1 MCSCATQ
8 DLRHIYTYC
17 ARRRIDNLPTD
28 AGSIPAISTCE
39 VSGHRSLDVPR
50 LFVFWGDDVSDHR
63 SLFVGGCVRWFSL
76 HSKFIFLEDCRVT
89 SRFWAENVNKTN
101 KSGVYSTLLFEGCR
115 VNGFRVATVG
125 RFDWRHLRFG
135 LRGVSD
141 DATHDQ
147 NDVVTHLRARLWL

>member
-1 MCSCATQ
+1 MC
-8 DLRHIYTYC
+8 
-17 ARRRIDNLPTD
+17 
-28 AGSIPAISTCE
+28 
-39 VSGHRSLDVPR
+39 R
-50 LFVFWGDDVSDHR
+50 LCGTH
-63 SLFVGGCVRWFSL
+63 VRWFSL

-135 LRGVSD
+135 PRGVSD
-141 DATHDQ
+141 DATHEQ
-147 NDVVTHLRARLWL
+147 NDVVTHLRAGSRV